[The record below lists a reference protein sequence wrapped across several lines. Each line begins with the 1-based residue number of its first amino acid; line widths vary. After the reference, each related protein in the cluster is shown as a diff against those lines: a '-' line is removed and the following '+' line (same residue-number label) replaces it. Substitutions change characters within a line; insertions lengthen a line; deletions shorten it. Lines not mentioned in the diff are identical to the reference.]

1 MLENIVGRYPTW
13 IYNATY
19 KLISVLTLFYS
30 AYITVIFPVMSKFFK
45 NNANLLLISFEKS
58 IKYLMIIMI
67 PIAVATMFYS
77 LYIIQLIYGHG
88 YDALHP
94 FIHFDLDS
102 LFIIH

>member
-1 MLENIVGRYPTW
+1 
-13 IYNATY
+13 
-19 KLISVLTLFYS
+19 
-30 AYITVIFPVMSKFFK
+30 MSKFFK

-94 FIHFDLDS
+94 IAAAFNVVNFFMIPHYHTTVPQHYCFKRYFNCNHTMLCN
-102 LFIIH
+102 LQTWPQA